1 MNESS
6 TFCSCYLSGIETR
19 FIRDGRNDDTIIE
32 DEVIGDFKIFKQKV
46 RPLGASSIRVIS
58 QEEKQL
64 FHWYILNNVDETS
77 KYRKKHLRLIRRH
90 AQNAMNLCKRH
101 ERTFS
106 EWFRAQMLEL
116 RESAN
121 LFDDFFSLAMGP
133 SFDVRCYNGCI
144 VSGLRFHTS
153 KLDSRRTTQNSEV
166 MVIGESDASGSG
178 NNNFYGVLNE
188 VLHVQYPLGR
198 NDDLDNLAG
207 GSSSMGDYTG
217 AIMDEQG
224 CTSSLKKK
232 GKSINRVELFRETH
246 VRVGTFVLQAT
257 EDAHSQ
263 PTPEGNQPLSR
274 DEIYDQ
280 VLGRR
285 SSYSKGLGW
294 GPKSKAHKTTSSSS
308 STTSCSQ
315 SATERE
321 I

>member
-1 MNESS
+1 MLT
-6 TFCSCYLSGIETR
+6 TFKEFSDDCYRYFKKYSDPEEAHANPSNILV
-19 FIRDGRNDDTIIE
+19 GR
-32 DEVIGDFKIFKQKV
+32 
-46 RPLGASSIRVIS
+46 
-58 QEEKQL
+58 
-64 FHWYILNNVDETS
+64 
-77 KYRKKHLRLIRRH
+77 
-90 AQNAMNLCKRH
+90 
-101 ERTFS
+101 
-106 EWFRAQMLEL
+106 
-116 RESAN
+116 
-121 LFDDFFSLAMGP
+121 
-133 SFDVRCYNGCI
+133 
-144 VSGLRFHTS
+144 
-153 KLDSRRTTQNSEV
+153 
-166 MVIGESDASGSG
+166 
-178 NNNFYGVLNE
+178 
-188 VLHVQYPLGR
+188 
-198 NDDLDNLAG
+198 
-207 GSSSMGDYTG
+207 